1 MILYNIT
8 ALHRFIYI
16 IVILFHFNISFL
28 FAQQPAFP
36 SAEGFGKYV
45 TGGRGGSVYI
55 VTNLNDGGP
64 GSLRYGIQQSGP
76 RTIVFRVS
84 GTIELQSRL
93 DIVYG
98 DLTIAGQTAPGDGIC
113 LKNYPLHFEGSL
125 YNYLNGNAKDFNVI
139 IRYMRFRL
147 GDEKQTEDD
156 ALNGRRGKNIII
168 DHCSLSWS
176 VDETGS
182 FYDNENFTLQWCIL
196 SESLWRSIH
205 VKDEH
210 GYGGIWGGQGATF
223 HHNLL
228 AHHDSRNPRFCGSRY
243 TAQPELENIDHRN
256 NVIYNWGGN
265 SCYGAEGGSYNIVNN
280 YYKAGPATGS
290 TDDRIIHPDPD
301 DGSNSQSA
309 GVWGIFYVNGN
320 YVEGYPD
327 ITEDNWN
334 GGVQGVPTATI
345 DDIHAYEP
353 FDYPDI
359 LTQTAENAFL
369 SVLADAG
376 AVRPLRDSVD
386 ARVVHEAETGTAT
399 YGGEYGAGTGIIDK
413 PSDVGGWPVLLTYD
427 VPTDSDDDGMP
438 NDWEMANGLDSLNA
452 SDRNGIAA
460 NGYTN
465 LENYLNYLATRDDYI
480 RAPAQLSA
488 KTISS
493 IEIELQWKEITPDET
508 GFRIERSVNTMDS
521 FEEVT
526 VVSAGDTSYTDSGL
540 DPATRY
546 FYRVRAVKDD
556 IQSFASNIAD
566 DKTIYAD
573 GRALE
578 PENPYPEN
586 NTENVEVATI
596 LSWENGNAA
605 TSYNIY
611 FGTENPPVN
620 FKGNQ
625 TATSYDPGGLLDS
638 TVYYWRVDAVNE
650 HGTTAGNVWQFT
662 SEPFHEAINAYWDFN
677 RGFGSIVLDQS
688 GNGNR
693 AYLRNMGPDSW
704 IDEGLIESAIQ
715 FDGVDD
721 YLEVYNDPSINF
733 TIRGFSINFWLKQ
746 VQSDSKMPWLSKALY
761 ENEQWSA
768 HYELFTDENSR
779 INFKVRDDQKGSTL
793 SVENTGFYSSN
804 WVMVTAIRD
813 NNDHT
818 LKLYLNDD
826 FLTSIEDSS
835 YNISNSGALLIG
847 TNAQMTD
854 FLLAQIDEMQIY
866 NYPLDQTE
874 INDLYESGINA
885 IDDPV
890 MLPKKLTLKNY
901 PNPFNNTTNISYTIP
916 KTSEVDLSVFNML
929 GQKVSTLVHEKKS
942 PGRYSYKYVA
952 TKLSS
957 GIYVFRLKAGQQNLM
972 RKIVL
977 IK

>member
-1 MILYNIT
+1 MILNNIIN
-8 ALHRFIYI
+8 LYRFMYI
-16 IVILFHFNISFL
+16 MVILFLFNISFL

-36 SAEGFGKYV
+36 GAEGFGRYV
-45 TGGRGGSVYI
+45 TGGRGGSVKI
-55 VTNLNDGGP
+55 VNNLNDSGS
-64 GSLRYGIQQSGP
+64 GSLRAAIQSSGT
-76 RTIVFRVS
+76 RTVVFRVS
-84 GTIELQSRL
+84 GIINLNSNLTITNGN
-93 DIVYG
+93 I
-98 DLTIAGQTAPGDGIC
+98 TIAGQTAPGDGIC
-113 LKNYPLHFEGSL
+113 LKNYPIVID
-125 YNYLNGNAKDFNVI
+125 ADNVI
-139 IRYMRFRL
+139 IRYIRSRL
-147 GDEKQTEDD
+147 GDEKDVVAD
-156 ALNGRRGKNIII
+156 AASGRNQKNIII
-168 DHCSLSWS
+168 DHCSFSWS
-176 VDETGS
+176 VDEAAS
-182 FYDNENFTLQWCIL
+182 FYDNENFTMQWCII
-196 SESLWRSIH
+196 SESLWRSVH
-205 VKDEH
+205 EKGDH
-210 GYGGIWGGQGATF
+210 GYGGIWGGKGASF

-228 AHHDSRNPRFCGSRY
+228 AHHTSRNPRFCGSRY
-243 TAQPELENIDHRN
+243 SAQPDLEKIDHRN

-290 TDDRIIHPDPD
+290 TDDRIIDPDPD
-301 DGSNSQSA
+301 DGSNSQPA
-309 GVWGIFYVNGN
+309 GVWGIFYVDDN
-320 YVEGYPD
+320 YVDGYPE
-327 ITEDNWN
+327 ITADNWN
-334 GGVQGVPTATI
+334 GGIQGVPAAQI
-345 DDIHAYEP
+345 DDIRAYEP
-353 FDYPDI
+353 FDFPNI
-359 LTQTAENAFL
+359 LNQTPENAFL

-376 AVRPLRDSVD
+376 VVCPLRDSVD
-386 ARVVHEAETGTAT
+386 ARVVYEAETGTAT
-399 YGGEYGAGTGIIDK
+399 YGGEYGSESGIIDT
-413 PSDVGGWPVLLTYD
+413 PSDVGGWPVLSTYD
-427 VPTDSDDDGMP
+427 VPTDADDDGMAD
-438 NDWEMANGLDSLNA
+438 DWELDNGLNPGDDTDHDDYA
-452 SDRNGIAA
+452 V

-465 LENYLNYLATRDDYI
+465 LENYINYLATRDDYV

-488 KTISS
+488 NTISS
-493 IEIELQWKEITPDET
+493 TEIQLHWKEITPDET
-508 GFRIERSVNTMDS
+508 GFRIERSVNTPDS

-526 VVSAGDTSYTDSGL
+526 VVSADDTSYTDFGL
-540 DPATRY
+540 ESATRY
-546 FYRVRAVKDD
+546 YYRVSAVKNE
-556 IQSFASNIAD
+556 IQSIASNIAD

-586 NTENVEVATI
+586 NAENVEVAAI
-596 LSWENGNAA
+596 LTWENGNAA
-605 TSYNIY
+605 TSYDVY

-625 TATSYDPGGLLDS
+625 TATNYDPGGLLDS

-650 HGTTAGNVWQFT
+650 QGTTTGNVWRFI
-662 SEPFHEAINAYWDFN
+662 SEPFHEAVNAYWDFN

-688 GNGNR
+688 GNGNT
-693 AYLRNMGPDSW
+693 AYFRNMGPDNW

-761 ENEQWSA
+761 ENEQLSA
-768 HYELFTDENSR
+768 YYELFTDEDGWV
-779 INFKVRDDQKGSTL
+779 NFIVRDDQIGSTL
-793 SVENTGFYSSN
+793 SVENTGFYSSD

-826 FLTSIEDSS
+826 FLTSVEDSS
-835 YNISNSGALLIG
+835 YNISNNGPLLIG

-854 FLLAQIDEMQIY
+854 FLSAQIDEMQIF

-874 INDLYESGINA
+874 ISDLYESGINT
-885 IDDPV
+885 IDDPS
-890 MLPKKLTLKNY
+890 MLPRELILSNY

-916 KTSEVDLSVFNML
+916 NTSDVDLSVFNML
-929 GQKVSTLVHEKKS
+929 GQKVATLVHEKKS

-957 GIYVFRLKAGQQNLM
+957 GIYVFRLQAGQQHLM